1 LYRKID
7 HVAIAVRSIESAL
20 KVYAGPLGFQD
31 YSVEEIGG
39 QKTRV
44 ALLPVGESRIELL
57 EAIGDDSPVAGFIS
71 KRGEGLH
78 HICFEVDDLAGEL
91 EKLRNAG
98 LRIIEPAPR
107 RGAEGSLIAFVHP
120 SGTCG
125 VLVELCEPNR
135 NKAANFTNLKSE
147 V

>member
-1 LYRKID
+1 MYRKID

-20 KVYAGPLGFQD
+20 KVYAGPMGFHGC
-31 YSVEEIGG
+31 SVEEIAE

-57 EAIGDDSPVAGFIS
+57 EAAGDDSPVAGFIS

-78 HICFEVDDLAGEL
+78 HICFEVDGLAEEL
-91 EKLRNAG
+91 QKLRKAG
-98 LRIIEPAPR
+98 VRIIEPAPR

-125 VLVELCEPNR
+125 VLVELRQPKSKRSHE
-135 NKAANFTNLKSE
+135 FHESE